1 MFRNNTIIVISN
13 KPHVSHSWL
22 VLHVLR
28 IQAKPNLS
36 HLPHFTFC
44 FLPSGSHSRDH
55 NDSNSCKPQTC
66 HLYTMET
73 TAKRRIK
80 SLLSLTPQHIWVSQA
95 FEGSGNEKPWKY
107 LLYIHSVKR
116 WTISDW
122 PADYVNISYIN
133 SSPLKSELL
142 PQKPWQLFDLLT
154 SLLMYFSLLSLCE
167 ANLEPRKTGK
177 RGRRGKRVCVWK
189 WKWAA
194 GRRNVKHLILVQWL
208 FTQ

>member
-1 MFRNNTIIVISN
+1 MYFVFKLNWICLIC
-13 KPHVSHSWL
+13 
-22 VLHVLR
+22 
-28 IQAKPNLS
+28 
-36 HLPHFTFC
+36 HFSFC
-44 FLPSGSHSRDH
+44 FLPSGSHSFSLTRDH

-80 SLLSLTPQHIWVSQA
+80 SLLSLTTQHIWASQA
-95 FEGSGNEKPWKY
+95 FEGSRYEKPWKY

-142 PQKPWQLFDLLT
+142 PQKPWKLFDLLT
-154 SLLMYFSLLSLCE
+154 TLLMYFSLLSLCE
-167 ANLEPRKTGK
+167 A
-177 RGRRGKRVCVWK
+177 
-189 WKWAA
+189 
-194 GRRNVKHLILVQWL
+194 VQ
-208 FTQ
+208 T